1 MSLNTVIKI
10 GKLYRQAT
18 SSWKYHDQ
26 VNWAN
31 NDVANL
37 AKKKDKDG
45 NTVET
50 IFYEIP
56 VISENSAFV
65 FQMDRLEEILD
76 EDKKADLYYLNFKTS
91 KKDAEKR
98 YLLGDI
104 VYSSFINRKGD
115 IEENGNYRMAKDK
128 KVSSFF
134 RCEEVASTMKD
145 FFIQRFRDAFRTNVQ
160 QIETILKSAPSVVLH
175 FNFDGKRWIDFEGII
190 ESIDDILSSALIKAT
205 DIENQFALKSYLYK
219 TLAGEDSLKFP
230 GFNTNNMYKNKLF
243 DRDEIISLMYA
254 SKAAEKPTIRVNS
267 IGIIALP
274 QSEKLSALDV
284 VSFFERNKESTLI
297 DQQLD
302 EEHDKEEMIVVDSDN
317 DPFFAPIIENNFDN
331 KVKFDIV
338 FTSIPGS
345 PAGVF
350 YDLIEITNIEKSL
363 LVRINENI
371 KKVKKEINNLAL
383 KDIPNLKN
391 KPIFDVKIS
400 FLKILGDVTKDKK
413 KFQLHILKVL
423 PKIYSDTYYQDPIIL
438 PAFLEKV
445 EYNIRNGG
453 QGFSTLKYDFY
464 FLLKLQKSDTMTA
477 ITTSQSF
484 AIGQALGTM
493 ARPFAAWRDDCP
505 IKSFEKSYVG
515 NLSRRIA
522 DIKEVTKFA
531 DFLNQKLTI
540 HDRAYKNE
548 KEAFL
553 SLVDSIKD
561 FGTEKYNKHYC
572 SLGFFESYFAPVK
585 KEATNTNN
593 SNLENQ

>member
-10 GKLYRQAT
+10 GKLYREAP

-37 AKKKDKDG
+37 LKKKDKDG
-45 NTVET
+45 NAVET
-50 IFYEIP
+50 TFYEVP
-56 VISENSAFV
+56 VVVENDAFI
-65 FQMDRLEEILD
+65 FQLDKLKEIHD
-76 EDKKADLYYLNFKTS
+76 EDKKAELYYLNFKTS

-98 YLLGDI
+98 YLLGDL
-104 VYSSFINRKGD
+104 VYSSFINKKGEV
-115 IEENGNYRMAKDK
+115 EENGNYRMAKDK

-134 RCEEVASTMKD
+134 RCEEVAKTMD
-145 FFIQRFRDAFRTNVQ
+145 EPFIQKFRDAFRTNAQ
-160 QIETILKSAPSVVLH
+160 EIEKILISARSVVLH
-175 FNFDGKRWIDFEGII
+175 FNFEGKRWIDFEGII
-190 ESIDDILSSALIKAT
+190 ASIDKIITESLVVKIGFEDKVALDK
-205 DIENQFALKSYLYK
+205 YLYK
-219 TLAGEDSLKFP
+219 TLGGATP
-230 GFNTNNMYKNKLF
+230 GFGEESRYKNRLF
-243 DRDEIISLMYA
+243 DHDEIISLMYA
-254 SKAAEKPTIRVNS
+254 GKAAEKPTIRVNN

-284 VSFFERNKESTLI
+284 VSFFERDKELKLI
-297 DQQLD
+297 DKELD
-302 EEHDKEEMIVVDSDN
+302 EEQDKEEMLVVDSDN

-331 KVKFDIV
+331 NVKFDIV

-350 YDLIEITNIEKSL
+350 YDLIEIANIEKSL
-363 LVRINENI
+363 LIRINENI
-371 KKVKKEINNLAL
+371 KKARNEINDWAL
-383 KDIPNLKN
+383 KEIPNLKN

-464 FLLKLQKSDTMTA
+464 FLLKLQKLDTMTA
-477 ITTSQSF
+477 ITSSQSF

-493 ARPFAAWRDDCP
+493 AKPFAAWRDDCP

-572 SLGFFESYFAPVK
+572 SLGFFESYYAPIQK
-585 KEATNTNN
+585 DLTNN
-593 SNLENQ
+593 DNSNPENQ

>member
-10 GKLYRQAT
+10 GKLYREAP

-37 AKKKDKDG
+37 AKKKDRDG
-45 NTVET
+45 NSVET
-50 IFYEIP
+50 TFYEIS
-56 VISENSAFV
+56 VVEENDSFV
-65 FQMDRLEEILD
+65 FKVDQLKEIQD
-76 EDKKADLYYLNFKTS
+76 EDKKAELYYLNFKTS

-104 VYSSFINRKGD
+104 VYSSFVNKKGEV
-115 IEENGNYRMAKDK
+115 EENGNYRMAKDK

-134 RCEEVASTMKD
+134 RCEEVAKAMD
-145 FFIQRFRDAFRTNVQ
+145 DHFIQKFRDAFRANAQ
-160 QIETILKSAPSVVLH
+160 EIEKILISVPSVVLH
-175 FNFDGKRWIDFEGII
+175 FSFNGKRWIDFEGII
-190 ESIDDILSSALIKAT
+190 ENIDRILTDSLVVKTAFEDRVALDK
-205 DIENQFALKSYLYK
+205 YLYK
-219 TLAGEDSLKFP
+219 TLGGATP
-230 GFNTNNMYKNKLF
+230 GFGDENRYKNKLF

-254 SKAAEKPTIRVNS
+254 GKAAEKPTIRVNN

-284 VSFFERNKESTLI
+284 VSFFERNKELILI
-297 DQQLD
+297 DKELD
-302 EEHDKEEMIVVDSDN
+302 EEQDKEEMLDVGSDN
-317 DPFFAPIIENNFDN
+317 DPFFAPIIENNFDD

-350 YDLIEITNIEKSL
+350 YDLIEIANIEKSL
-363 LVRINENI
+363 LVRINEHI
-371 KKVKKEINNLAL
+371 KKVKNEVNDWAL
-383 KDIPNLKN
+383 TEIPNLK
-391 KPIFDVKIS
+391 KRPIFEVKVS

-423 PKIYSDTYYQDPIIL
+423 PKIYSDTYYQDPVIL

-453 QGFSTLKYDFY
+453 QGFSILKYDFY
-464 FLLKLQKSDTMTA
+464 FLLKLQKSDTMTV
-477 ITTSQSF
+477 ITTSQSY

-548 KEAFL
+548 KDAFL

-585 KEATNTNN
+585 TGKSNTDN
-593 SNLENQ
+593 SNSENQ